1 VWVLPSPDHRLI
13 GCFPYRVRFDMP
25 RQFTLHALLSRF
37 ALGATF
43 FVVPTAMADEVPG
56 LGALVNHDHA
66 PVRVHSKPVI
76 ERLPVKVLE
85 PIDLVVSGKSRIFV
99 ADLKAEC
106 VFRLDEHGSVSLAI
120 EHLSG
125 IQRIQVDADGSLY
138 VLTSSGGESSLH
150 QMTES
155 GQHVILQTFSFP
167 ASGFVRDE
175 LGRFV
180 FSVKHSGRLI
190 SLDSEGQLTELAR
203 LNQPVQDLIFNAGGQ
218 LEALLPSGHIVRI
231 DEEGAASHSGFAEV
245 GSTRLSSLSDGSL
258 LTLVDSASGRSQV
271 LKISRDAD
279 RPKQFDIAA
288 TVPVGTRAVGF
299 DSLGNLCLANPD
311 LRAVT
316 KVTSHFE
323 IACPHCGK
331 PTRMIFS
338 SEPQPG
344 AAASVRS
351 F

>member
-1 VWVLPSPDHRLI
+1 VQVLASTDRCLI
-13 GCFPYRVRFDMP
+13 GCFRYRVRFDMP
-25 RQFTLHALLSRF
+25 RQFTLHSLLSRF
-37 ALGATF
+37 ALSAA
-43 FVVPTAMADEVPG
+43 FVVAPTAGADDVPG
-56 LGALVNHDHA
+56 LGAILNHDHA
-66 PVRVHSKPVI
+66 PVRVNSKPVI

-85 PIDLVVSGKSRIFV
+85 PVDLVVAGKSLIFV
-99 ADLKAEC
+99 ADRKAEC
-106 VFRLDEHGSVSLAI
+106 VFRLDEHGSVSLAV

-150 QMTES
+150 QITES
-155 GQHVILQTFSFP
+155 GQHVILETFSFP

-180 FSVKHSGRLI
+180 FSVKQSGRLV
-190 SLDSEGQLTELAR
+190 SLDAEGQIADLAK
-203 LNQPVQDLIFNAGGQ
+203 LNQPVQDLILNAGGQ

-231 DEEGAASHSGFAEV
+231 NEEGEVSQSGFAEV
-245 GSTRLSSLSDGSL
+245 GSIRLASLSDGSL

-271 LKISRDAD
+271 LKISREAD
-279 RPKQFDIAA
+279 RPLEFDIAA

-344 AAASVRS
+344 AADSVRS

>member
-1 VWVLPSPDHRLI
+1 
-13 GCFPYRVRFDMP
+13 MP
-25 RQFTLHALLSRF
+25 RQFTLHSLLSRL
-37 ALGATF
+37 ALSAA
-43 FVVPTAMADEVPG
+43 FVVAPTAGADDVPG
-56 LGALVNHDHA
+56 LGAIVNHDHA
-66 PVRVHSKPVI
+66 PVRVNSKPVI
-76 ERLPVKVLE
+76 ERLPLKVLE
-85 PIDLVVSGKSRIFV
+85 PVDLVVSGKSRIFV
-99 ADLKAEC
+99 ADRKAEC
-106 VFRLDEHGSVSLAI
+106 VFRLEEHGSVSLAI

-138 VLTSSGGESSLH
+138 VLTSSGGESSLR
-150 QMTES
+150 QITES
-155 GQHVILQTFSFP
+155 GQHVILETFSFP

-180 FSVKHSGRLI
+180 LSLKQSGRLV
-190 SLDSEGQLTELAR
+190 SLDAEGHIADLAQ
-203 LNQPVQDLIFNAGGQ
+203 LNQPVQDLILNAGGQ

-231 DEEGAASHSGFAEV
+231 DEEGEVAHSGFAEV
-245 GSTRLSSLSDGSL
+245 GSTRLASLSDGTLLSL
-258 LTLVDSASGRSQV
+258 ADSGNGRARV
-271 LKISRDAD
+271 VKVSREAD
-279 RPKQFDIAA
+279 RPAEFHVAV
-288 TVPVGTRAVGF
+288 TVPVGTMAVGF

-338 SEPQPG
+338 FEPQPG
-344 AAASVRS
+344 AADSVRS

>member
-1 VWVLPSPDHRLI
+1 
-13 GCFPYRVRFDMP
+13 MP
-25 RQFTLHALLSRF
+25 RQFTLQSFLSLF
-37 ALGATF
+37 AVSATVV
-43 FVVPTAMADEVPG
+43 VVPTAMADEVPG

-85 PIDLVVSGKSRIFV
+85 PVDLVVSGKSRIYV
-99 ADLKAEC
+99 ADQKAEC
-106 VFRLDEHGSVSLAI
+106 VFRLDEHGAVSLAI
-120 EHLSG
+120 EHLAG

-138 VLTSSGGESSLH
+138 VLASSGGESSLH
-150 QMTES
+150 QITES
-155 GQHVILQTFSFP
+155 GQHVVLETFSFP
-167 ASGFVRDE
+167 TSGFVRNE

-180 FSVKHSGRLI
+180 FSVKQSGRLV
-190 SLDSEGQLTELAR
+190 SLDAEGQVSDLAQ
-203 LNQPVQDLIFNAGGQ
+203 LNQPVQDLILNAGGQ
-218 LEALLPSGHIVRI
+218 LEALLPSGHVVRI
-231 DEEGAASHSGFAEV
+231 DEEGEVSHSGFAEP
-245 GSTRLSSLSDGSL
+245 GSSRLASLSDGTLLSL
-258 LTLVDSASGRSQV
+258 ADSGSGRARV
-271 LKISRDAD
+271 LKVSRDTD
-279 RPKQFDIAA
+279 RPAEYDVTA
-288 TVPVGTRAVGF
+288 TVPVGTKAVGF

-316 KVTSHFE
+316 MVTNHFE

-344 AAASVRS
+344 AADSVRS

>member
-1 VWVLPSPDHRLI
+1 
-13 GCFPYRVRFDMP
+13 MP
-25 RQFTLHALLSRF
+25 RQFFLHGLLRRF
-37 ALGATF
+37 ALGAAF
-43 FVVPTAMADEVPG
+43 AVAPSGFADEVPR
-56 LGALVNHDHA
+56 LGAIANHDHA
-66 PVRVHSKPVI
+66 PVRVQSKPVI
-76 ERLPVKVLE
+76 ERLPVKVVE
-85 PIDLVVSGKSRIFV
+85 PVDLVVSGKSRIFV
-99 ADLKAEC
+99 ADRKAEC

-150 QMTES
+150 QITES
-155 GQHVILQTFSFP
+155 GQHAILQTFSFP

-180 FSVKHSGRLI
+180 FSVKQSGRLV
-190 SLDSEGQLTELAR
+190 SFDAEGQITDLAQ
-203 LNQPVQDLIFNAGGQ
+203 LNQSVQDLIFNAGGQ

-231 DEEGAASHSGFAEV
+231 DEEGEVSHSGFAEV
-245 GSTRLSSLSDGSL
+245 GSTRLASLSDGSL
-258 LTLVDSASGRSQV
+258 LTLVESASGRSQV
-271 LKISRDAD
+271 LKISREAD
-279 RPKQFDIAA
+279 RPTQFDVAA

-338 SEPQPG
+338 SEPQPD
-344 AAASVRS
+344 AADSVRS

>member
-1 VWVLPSPDHRLI
+1 
-13 GCFPYRVRFDMP
+13 MP
-25 RQFTLHALLSRF
+25 RLFTFHSLLSRF
-37 ALGATF
+37 ALSAA
-43 FVVPTAMADEVPG
+43 FVVAPTAVADEVPG
-56 LGALVNHDHA
+56 LGAILNHDHA

-85 PIDLVVSGKSRIFV
+85 PVDLVVYGKSRIFV
-99 ADLKAEC
+99 ADRKAEC
-106 VFRLDEHGSVSLAI
+106 VFRLDEHGSVSFAI

-138 VLTSSGGESSLH
+138 VLASSGGESSLH
-150 QMTES
+150 QITES
-155 GQHVILQTFSFP
+155 GQHVALQTFSFP

-180 FSVKHSGRLI
+180 FCVRQSGRLV
-190 SLDSEGQLTELAR
+190 SLDAEGQTTDLAQ
-203 LNQPVQDLIFNAGGQ
+203 LNQPVQDLILNAGGQ

-231 DEEGAASHSGFAEV
+231 DEEGEVSHSGFAEL
-245 GSTRLSSLSDGSL
+245 GSTRLASLSDGTLLSL
-258 LTLVDSASGRSQV
+258 ADSGNGRARV
-271 LKISRDAD
+271 LKVSREAD
-279 RPKQFDIAA
+279 RPAEFHVVA
-288 TVPVGTRAVGF
+288 TVPVGTMAVGF

-344 AAASVRS
+344 AADSVRS